1 MLIFCVVA
9 TSTAILISAGVA
21 AAGTGASI
29 GMSISG
35 ARKQKRL
42 ADEAKAAAQKAVDE
56 AKRTMSVNY
65 MEGLSLPMEAY
76 ELERQRIDQQAADL
90 LSQAAE
96 GEQRGVGAAAG
107 RIMAARTDAE
117 AQQRAAFA
125 SELARL
131 DAIKRQEDARIAS
144 SLAGISLAE
153 AEGAQMARK
162 EAMGAAAAYNQQTA
176 QSVLELGKLG
186 MQVGLGFATG
196 DIKTGGKPGGKSTI
210 NTGIDQSFK
219 DQYPGI
225 YGGSSIYG
233 GSRNMFESV
242 TVPGLQ
248 QSPSIFQPT
257 TQQPLSILGF
267 YNQYGRN

>member
-1 MLIFCVVA
+1 MPIT
-9 TSTAILISAGVA
+9 TSTALLISAGVA
-21 AAGTGASI
+21 AAGTGASM

-35 ARKQKRL
+35 ARKQRRL

-117 AQQRAAFA
+117 AQQRAAYA

-162 EAMGAAAAYNQQTA
+162 EAMGAAAAYDQQTA
-176 QSVLELGKLG
+176 QSALDLAKMG
-186 MQVGLGFATG
+186 MNVGLGIASG
-196 DIKTGGKPGGKSTI
+196 DIKTGGGKTSPNGGLGGLTAI
-210 NTGIDQSFK
+210 

-225 YGGSSIYG
+225 YGN
-233 GSRNMFESV
+233 SRNIFDGV
-242 TVPGLQ
+242 TAPG
-248 QSPSIFQPT
+248 FQTNPYEH
-257 TQQPLSILGF
+257 LSIPSF
-267 YNQYGRN
+267 RNQLRKR